1 MAYTQLTRI
10 MLDRTESIGKLG
22 SLMLSWMCCV
32 GLWMGVSPELHGGA
46 FVLPAGVERVEA
58 LAFSQCSLLTEVDIP
73 ASVVEIGADAF
84 AACGSLN
91 LAIFRGDAPVMGSGV
106 FGGAGNGFQ
115 VHYTRSAIG
124 FSTSQW
130 MGYSAYPLA
139 NSAPELLPGGNRS
152 VPVGALIQIVLD
164 ASDADSDA
172 LSFSAA
178 GGN

>member
-1 MAYTQLTRI
+1 
-10 MLDRTESIGKLG
+10 
-22 SLMLSWMCCV
+22 MLSGICCV
-32 GLWMGVSPELHGGA
+32 CFWMGVSLEVHGGT
-46 FVLPAGVERVEA
+46 FVLPTGVERVEA

-139 NSAPELLPGGNRS
+139 NSAPELLPVGNRS

-164 ASDADSDA
+164 ASDADSDEM
-172 LSFSAA
+172 SFSAA